1 MNNKDSLIHP
11 LLKLAFDA
19 MEDLVYIMAV
29 QNRQFVYCYV
39 NQKAELSSGIT
50 SEYMGKNFFELY
62 SERDQYEM
70 AQYLHN
76 KYSKVLIQAKSVR
89 FDEGHLLPT
98 GTLSGDSII
107 SPIFDEQQNITH
119 LLCITRS
126 YEERHHYQEKMQYY
140 AYHDE
145 LTQLLNRRFLYEF
158 VTQPAYLFMFDI
170 DNLKYVNDTLGMES
184 GDALLVEVAGRLKR
198 NFSSD
203 YISIRLSG
211 DEFILVSN
219 REQEQP
225 EQMAEIIISLMNEPF
240 LFNNRQIKINVSVG
254 TAFFSEDINISIAL
268 RRADIALYHAKT
280 SGRNKHHLFCETT
293 QYEQVVRFNYELALN
308 SCLEKE
314 ELQLLYQ
321 PIYGN
326 KQKQVVAVEALLR
339 WKKDHKYMVS
349 PADFIPVAEETGLI
363 IPIGEWVIRQ
373 ACRDLTMI
381 QAKYGQQTKI
391 AINISRIQL
400 SEPDFIDRIN
410 QILKEEH
417 VNPHD
422 LDLEITESVAMIDTV
437 SEHSSLLK
445 LREQGYTIS
454 IDDFGTGY
462 SSLSTLTR
470 LPIDNIKIDRSFVA
484 QMNPPVLK
492 ALIAMAEALELHV
505 VAEGIEEEQQWRQ
518 LLELGCNDF
527 QGYWIS
533 YPMPLASLPDLPH
546 FLSSFSS
553 DYL

>member
-1 MNNKDSLIHP
+1 MNNEDSLIHP

-29 QNRQFVYCYV
+29 ENRQFVYCYV
-39 NQKAELSSGIT
+39 NRKAELFSGIT
-50 SEYMGKNFFELY
+50 KEYMGKNFFELY

-76 KYSKVLIQAKSVR
+76 KYSKVLIQAQSVR

-107 SPIFDEQQNITH
+107 SPIFDELQNITH
-119 LLCITRS
+119 LVCITRS
-126 YEERHHYQEKMQYY
+126 YDDRHHFQEKMQYY

-158 VTQPAYLFMFDI
+158 VTQPSYLFMFDI

-184 GDALLVEVAGRLKR
+184 GDTLLVEVAGRLKR

-219 REQEQP
+219 REQEHP
-225 EQMAEIIISLMNEPF
+225 EKMAKIIISLMNEPF
-240 LFNNRQIKINVSVG
+240 LFNNRQIKINISVG
-254 TAFFSEDINISIAL
+254 IAYFSEDINISIAL

-280 SGRNKHHLFCETT
+280 SGRNKHHLFCEST

-321 PIYGN
+321 PIYG
-326 KQKQVVAVEALLR
+326 
-339 WKKDHKYMVS
+339 HKYMVS
-349 PADFIPVAEETGLI
+349 PADFIPVAEQTGLI

-373 ACRDLTMI
+373 ACRDLTII

-410 QILKEEH
+410 QILKEEN
-417 VNPHD
+417 VNPHYI
-422 LDLEITESVAMIDTV
+422 DLEITESVAMIDTV
-437 SEHSSLLK
+437 SERSSLLK

-470 LPIDNIKIDRSFVA
+470 LPVDNIKIDRSFVA

-492 ALIAMAEALELHV
+492 ALLAMAEALELHV

-518 LLELGCNDF
+518 LLALGCNDF
-527 QGYWIS
+527 QGYLIS
-533 YPMPLASLPDLPH
+533 YPMPLTNLPDLPH

>member
-1 MNNKDSLIHP
+1 MNNEDSLIHP

-29 QNRQFVYCYV
+29 QDRQFVYCYV
-39 NQKAELSSGIT
+39 NREAEVSSGIT
-50 SEYMGKNFFELY
+50 PDYMGKNFFELY
-62 SERDQYEM
+62 SERNQYEM

-76 KYSKVLIQAKSVR
+76 KYSKVLAQAQSIR

-98 GTLSGDSII
+98 GALSGDSII
-107 SPIFDEQQNITH
+107 SPIFDENKIITH
-119 LLCITRS
+119 LICVTRS
-126 YEERHHYQEKMQYY
+126 YNERHRYEEKMQYY

-158 VTQPAYLFMFDI
+158 VSSPAYLFMFDI
-170 DNLKYVNDTLGMES
+170 DNLKYLNDTLGLES
-184 GDALLVEVAGRLKR
+184 GDALLVEIAGRLKR
-198 NFSSD
+198 NFGSD
-203 YISIRLSG
+203 YISIRMSG
-211 DEFILVSN
+211 DEFLIVSN
-219 REQEQP
+219 REQEHP
-225 EQMAEIIISLMNEPF
+225 EKMAQIIISLMNEPF
-240 LFNNRQIKINVSVG
+240 TFQNRQIKISISVG
-254 TAFFSEDINISIAL
+254 ITAFSEDINISVAL

-280 SGRNKHHLFCETT
+280 SGRNKYHVFCETT
-293 QYEQVVRFNYELALN
+293 QYEQVVRFGYELALN

-314 ELQLLYQ
+314 ELHLLYQ

-339 WKKDHKYMVS
+339 WHKDNKYMVS

-373 ACRDLTMI
+373 ACRDLSI
-381 QAKYGQQTKI
+381 VQAKYGMQTKI

-400 SEPDFIDRIN
+400 SESDFIERIN
-410 QILKEEH
+410 QILKEEN
-417 VNPHD
+417 VQPHYI
-422 LDLEITESVAMIDTV
+422 DLEITESVAMIDTV
-437 SEHSSLLK
+437 SEHSLLLK

-470 LPIDNIKIDRSFVA
+470 LPIDTIKIDRSFVA
-484 QMNPPVLK
+484 QMNPAVLK
-492 ALIAMAEALELHV
+492 ALIAMAEALQLHV
-505 VAEGIEEEQQWRQ
+505 IAEGIEEADQWHQ
-518 LLELGCNDF
+518 LLALGCDDF

-533 YPMPLASLPDLPH
+533 YPMPLEKLPDLPH
-546 FLSSFSS
+546 LPFSV
-553 DYL
+553 